1 MDALYV
7 DLDGTL
13 VTFERSFAEIL
24 YDALDRVGADASD
37 EQLEAFGAALG
48 DALDAADDPYAAAAE
63 AALPVEPAAF
73 SEAMLAAE
81 PAATVAV
88 PGARDVLET
97 VSEDGDY
104 RLGVLTNGYGPMQR
118 GKLAAA
124 GLADHVETVV
134 VSGEVGVGKPDPGI
148 FDAAEDK
155 LPADAY
161 TFVAD
166 SLDRDV
172 RAAERAG
179 WRGVYV
185 GEETPDDVANVEALV
200 DVPDVV

>member
-1 MDALYV
+1 MDALYF

-13 VTFERSFAEIL
+13 VSFERSFGEIL
-24 YDALDRVGADASD
+24 FDALDRVGADASD
-37 EQLEAFGAALG
+37 EELEAFGADLG
-48 DALDAADDPYAAAAE
+48 DKLDSADDPYAAAAE
-63 AALPVEPAAF
+63 AALPVDSEAF
-73 SEAMLAAE
+73 SDAMLAAE

-97 VSEDGDY
+97 LADEY
-104 RLGVLTNGYGPMQR
+104 RIGVLTNGYGPMQR
-118 GKLAAA
+118 EKLAAA
-124 GLADHVETVV
+124 GLADHAETTI
-134 VSGEVGVGKPDPGI
+134 VSGDVGVGKPDPGI
-148 FDAAEDK
+148 FEAAEDR
-155 LPADAY
+155 LPAETH

-185 GEETPDDVANVEALV
+185 GEETPEDVASVDALA
-200 DVPDVV
+200 DVPDAL